1 MGNNKE
7 DALELAT
14 RRAIYQYI
22 KACPGAHLRKI
33 HRAVNLPFGQ
43 VLYHLNYLE
52 KNDLIVVK
60 KDGKFNRY
68 FGKNLMGRKEK
79 EIISILRHDVPRRIA
94 ILLLFK
100 PRMTHKE
107 ILQYVDISPST
118 LSFHLNKMVES
129 EIITR
134 ESRGRESLYWVTD
147 EKLTAKTLIMHRESF
162 NSEVVDRFA
171 DVWLSLNF
179 SDPEERAEAAK
190 DDEVLARRVPDD
202 GNLVTT
208 VLNG

>member
-1 MGNNKE
+1 MVNKTE
-7 DALELAT
+7 DALELTT

-22 KACPGAHLRKI
+22 KTCPGAHLRKI

-43 VLYHLNYLE
+43 VLYHLTYLE
-52 KNDLIVVK
+52 KSGLIVVK

-68 FGKNLMGRKEK
+68 FIKNLMGRKEK
-79 EIISILRHDVPRRIA
+79 DIISILRHDVPRRIA

-107 ILQYVDISPST
+107 ILEFVEISPST

-129 EIITR
+129 EIIGKETK
-134 ESRGRESLYWVTD
+134 GRESYYWVTD

-162 NSEVVDRFA
+162 NSEIVDRFA

-179 SDPEERAEAAK
+179 TDPDSRAEAAK
-190 DDEVLARRVPDD
+190 TDEVLARRVPDD
-202 GNLVTT
+202 GSIVTT